1 MAALETS
8 LTWLELMKLF
18 QDGLYDIIQTRG
30 KKKGSPGEVFL
41 RQLLPDNVTESVIEQ
56 VNTLLAKMSKN
67 GGNKWKDALDSGPV
81 TIVRGYLTYKRKI
94 SFKYWNIP
102 TIQLVDCIPDKMKN
116 LPIIDPPSTV
126 LIETAENNVVDNG
139 VMEVDNSTLIEVAS
153 SQKPPHRRR
162 QKS

>member
-67 GGNKWKDALDSGPV
+67 GGNKWKDALNSGPI
-81 TIVRGYLTYKRKI
+81 TIVRGDLTYKRKI

-102 TIQLVDCIPDKMKN
+102 TTQLVDCIPDKK
-116 LPIIDPPSTV
+116 ICIFRHIHVT
-126 LIETAENNVVDNG
+126 
-139 VMEVDNSTLIEVAS
+139 
-153 SQKPPHRRR
+153 
-162 QKS
+162 